1 MWLKVLVI
9 VVFVLAASLAGAL
22 VYGAFRWEASTQEL
36 RARLEAAR
44 VPVQPQIVHFREL
57 DGLPA
62 PVQRYFR
69 NVLEDG
75 QPMVAGVHVRHS
87 GTFNIGETT
96 DQWKPFTS
104 DQRVVTQRPGFDWN
118 GRVVVVP
125 GLPVRV
131 HDAYVAGEGI
141 LHAALFGLFSLVN
154 LRGTGDVAKG
164 ELMRFFAEAAWYPIA
179 LLPSQGVRWE
189 KVDDHS
195 ARWRATYSVC
205 AKHRDYSRASG
216 AQVKWSRWSSRCNSC
231 R

>member
-1 MWLKVLVI
+1 M
-9 VVFVLAASLAGAL
+9 
-22 VYGAFRWEASTQEL
+22 
-36 RARLEAAR
+36 
-44 VPVQPQIVHFREL
+44 
-57 DGLPA
+57 
-62 PVQRYFR
+62 QRYFR
-69 NVLEDG
+69 KVLEDG

-87 GTFNIGETT
+87 GTFNMGETT

-154 LRGTGDVAKG
+154 LLGTGDVAKG